1 MKNIEEVVH
10 YIEDEI
16 SKAADAECSSVLAE
30 VNEAKAKA
38 EQELYKEA
46 KRDTQLQLAAQ
57 LAEIEADAAIEISKS
72 NSETTK
78 KLIAKREEYTEKV
91 FKEAL
96 AQLNAFTAS
105 KDYESFMIKKVE
117 KAASICALDGSVFLI
132 RKQDERYAALIKKTY
147 GHECEVKI
155 EPAIQLG
162 GFIFEN
168 QSSHAIY
175 DETLDAAFKDQHEWF
190 ANHSGLIIQ

>member
-16 SKAADAECSSVLAE
+16 SKAADAECSSILAE
-30 VNEAKAKA
+30 VNEAKENA
-38 EQELYKEA
+38 EQELYREA

-91 FKEAL
+91 FEEVL
-96 AQLNAFTAS
+96 EQLNKFTNS
-105 KDYESFMIKKVE
+105 KDYEAFLIKKVE
-117 KAASICALDGSVFLI
+117 KAVSICAAEGSAFLI
-132 RKQDERYAALIKKTY
+132 RSQDEPYSALIKKTY

-155 EPAIQLG
+155 DSTIQLG

-168 QSSHAIY
+168 RNSHAIY

>member
-1 MKNIEEVVH
+1 MKNIEEVVR

-16 SKAADAECSSVLAE
+16 SKAADAECNSVLAE
-30 VNEAKAKA
+30 VNEAKDKA

-46 KRDTQLQLAAQ
+46 KRDAQLQLAAH
-57 LAEIEADAAIEISKS
+57 LAEIEADATIEISKS

-91 FKEAL
+91 FEAVL

-105 KDYESFMIKKVE
+105 KDYEAFITKKVE
-117 KAASICALDGSVFLI
+117 KAAAIYAHDGSVFLI
-132 RKQDERYAALIKKTY
+132 RKEDERHVDLIKKTY

-155 EPAIQLG
+155 DPMIQLG
-162 GFIFEN
+162 GFIFQN
-168 QSSHAIY
+168 QNSHAIY

>member
-1 MKNIEEVVH
+1 MKNIEEVVR

-16 SKAADAECSSVLAE
+16 SKTADAECNSILAE

-38 EQELYKEA
+38 EEELYKEA
-46 KRDTQLQLAAQ
+46 KKDTQLQLASQ
-57 LAEIEADAAIEISKS
+57 LAEIEAEAAIEISKS

-78 KLIAKREEYTEKV
+78 KLIAKREAYTEMV
-91 FKEAL
+91 FAEVIRT
-96 AQLNAFTAS
+96 LNEFTAS
-105 KDYESFMIKKVE
+105 KDYEAFLIKKAQ
-117 KAASICALDGSVFLI
+117 KMAAVCSLEGSAFLI
-132 RKQDERYAALIKKTY
+132 RKQDEKYAAAISSAY
-147 GHECEVKI
+147 GTKCEVKI
-155 EPAIQLG
+155 DASITMG

-168 QSSHAIY
+168 ALSHAVY

>member
-1 MKNIEEVVH
+1 MKNIEEVVR

-16 SKAADAECSSVLAE
+16 SKAADAECSGVLAE

-46 KRDTQLQLAAQ
+46 KRDIQLQLAAH
-57 LAEIEADAAIEISKS
+57 LAEIETDAAIEISKS

-96 AQLNAFTAS
+96 EKLNEFAAS
-105 KDYESFMIKKVE
+105 KDYEAFIVKKVE
-117 KAASICALDGSVFLI
+117 KVASICAFDGSVFLI
-132 RKQDERYAALIKKTY
+132 RKQDERYAALIKKVY
-147 GHECEVKI
+147 GHECEVKFDSK
-155 EPAIQLG
+155 IQLG

-168 QSSHAIY
+168 QNSHAIH
-175 DETLDAAFKDQHEWF
+175 DETLDAAFKDQREWF